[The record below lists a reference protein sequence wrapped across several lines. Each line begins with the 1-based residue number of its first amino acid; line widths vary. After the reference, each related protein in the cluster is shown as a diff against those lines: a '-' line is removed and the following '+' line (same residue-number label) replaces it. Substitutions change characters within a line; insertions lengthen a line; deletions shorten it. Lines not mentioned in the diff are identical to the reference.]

1 MLGLKLLKMM
11 LVSSVLALCFYT
23 PANADVSVSVGP
35 GGAGLY
41 VGSSY
46 ARPVVAAPVVVS
58 PPVVVTPAPYVGMPP
73 PPSRYYYRPYRGYHY
88 APPPPPPH
96 HHHHHHHHGPHHGH
110 HDY

>member
-35 GGAGLY
+35 GGTGLY

-46 ARPVVAAPVVVS
+46 ARPVVAAP
-58 PPVVVTPAPYVGMPP
+58 MPP

-96 HHHHHHHHGPHHGH
+96 HHHHHHHHHGPHHGYH
-110 HDY
+110 HY